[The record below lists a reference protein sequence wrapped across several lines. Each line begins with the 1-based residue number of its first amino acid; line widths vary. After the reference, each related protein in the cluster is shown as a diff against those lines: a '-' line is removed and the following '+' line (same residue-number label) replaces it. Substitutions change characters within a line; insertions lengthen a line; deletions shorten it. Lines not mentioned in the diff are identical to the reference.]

1 MIPHLNNVRTLQFVD
16 IKLNISYGNKQQL
29 ILEEKCLDMVHI
41 SKGILANNLKELKR
55 VLEELKAEILADD
68 RRYELAIKER
78 KMMEIISK

>member
-1 MIPHLNNVRTLQFVD
+1 
-16 IKLNISYGNKQQL
+16 
-29 ILEEKCLDMVHI
+29 MVHI